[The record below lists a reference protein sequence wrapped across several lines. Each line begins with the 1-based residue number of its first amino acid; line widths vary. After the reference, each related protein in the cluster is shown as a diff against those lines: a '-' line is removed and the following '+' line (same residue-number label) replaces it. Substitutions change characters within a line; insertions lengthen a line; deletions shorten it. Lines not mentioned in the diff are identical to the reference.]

1 MAQDIDSDG
10 SSLSMTNIQSEVN
23 ITQNVNEMITKMM
36 SMQKV
41 PTINTSLVRTIQPRI
56 KVRKI
61 MDQPAAV
68 VASTV
73 ERRTLLMKDVINC
86 GKNNH
91 IQA

>member
-23 ITQNVNEMITKMM
+23 ITQNVKEIITKMM

-68 VASTV
+68 ASTV
-73 ERRTLLMKDVINC
+73 ERRTLLMKDVISC
-86 GKNNH
+86 GKNNQ